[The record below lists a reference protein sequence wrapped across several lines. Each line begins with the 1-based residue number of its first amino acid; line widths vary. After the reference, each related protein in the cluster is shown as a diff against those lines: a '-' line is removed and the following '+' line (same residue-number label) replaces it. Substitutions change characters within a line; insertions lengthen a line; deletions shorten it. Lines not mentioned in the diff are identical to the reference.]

1 MKKQIKPQIYSL
13 SHFLKIFKYSTI
25 PYIVYGKKIYYR
37 TIKKSGNIHTNFK
50 IGVYL
55 RREGRGKKKDVR
67 RTLTVQ

>member
-1 MKKQIKPQIYSL
+1 MEKN
-13 SHFLKIFKYSTI
+13 KY
-25 PYIVYGKKIYYR
+25 IYYR